1 MSPQYTPLP
10 QTSTR
15 NYDGH
20 DHDDYLESLQNI
32 PSNFDLA
39 LNGNGGTNRTYLSP
53 HPAKGG
59 AEASLLEPDAFR
71 RLSMS
76 TISSLGRARSVSPY
90 PPHNSST
97 PRTWKESLW
106 DFWDQNQGLFLVT
119 FSQLFGALM
128 NVTTRLLEFEGEGMH
143 PFQILFARQGL
154 TAIFCM
160 AWMWYGKVPSF
171 PLGAKDIRGLLVARS
186 LTGFFGIFGM
196 YYSLQYLPVADAVVI
211 TFLAPSVASYGC
223 YVFLHEPFPRSAQYA
238 SLISLLGVVLI
249 ARPTSFFT
257 SSTDTTTPT
266 IPSNSTTTSTTDP
279 TDPSS
284 FPTPTSSQ
292 RLSAVTIAMIG
303 VLGSAGALTSIRWIG
318 TRAHPLVSVNYFSI
332 FCTLISTLALSLAR
346 PLHLSTTLH
355 FALPAGL
362 RQWGML
368 IFLGVCGFV
377 MQYLLTKGLAAGG
390 RGNGARATNMIYTN
404 MLFALSLDKLVFGQ
418 SPGLWSLAGSGLILG
433 SAVFV
438 AVRKGQVQGVGEGGA
453 GLERERGSDVEMVGR
468 GERGSVRGDGPE
480 EEMPMLGGEL
490 DDDGEQ
496 DIDLQTHPPEDIIE
510 SGREAESPPNGSLH

>member
-1 MSPQYTPLP
+1 MSPQYTPIRGP
-10 QTSTR
+10 STH
-15 NYDGH
+15 NYEEH
-20 DHDDYLESLQNI
+20 EDYLESLQNI

-39 LNGNGGTNRTYLSP
+39 LNGPTNRTYLSP
-53 HPAKGG
+53 HPAKS
-59 AEASLLEPDAFR
+59 ADTSLLEPDALR

-76 TISSLGRARSVSPY
+76 TITSLGRGRSISPY
-90 PPHNSST
+90 PHTSSI

-106 DFWDQNQGLFLVT
+106 DFWAQNEGLFLVS

-128 NVTTRLLEFEGEGMH
+128 NVTTRLLELEGEGMH

-154 TAIFCM
+154 TAIFCSL
-160 AWMWYGKVPSF
+160 WMWYGKVPDF
-171 PLGAKDIRGLLVARS
+171 PLGEKGIRGLLVARS

-223 YVFLHEPFPRSAQYA
+223 YVFLREPFSRAAQYA

-249 ARPTSFFT
+249 ARPTSFF
-257 SSTDTTTPT
+257 SSSNPIDNTPT
-266 IPSNSTTTSTTDP
+266 APSNSTTSPIDP

-284 FPTPTSSQ
+284 FPIPTSSQ
-292 RLSAVTIAMIG
+292 RLSAVIVAMIG
-303 VLGSAGALTSIRWIG
+303 VLGSAGAFTSIRWIG
-318 TRAHPLVSVNYFSI
+318 NRAHPLLSVNYFSI
-332 FCTLISTLALSLAR
+332 FCTLISILALSLAR
-346 PLHLSTTLH
+346 PLHLSNTLQ

-362 RQWGML
+362 RQWSML

-404 MLFALSLDKLVFGQ
+404 MLFALALDKLVFNQ
-418 SPGLWSLAGSGLILG
+418 SPGWWSLAGSGLILG

-438 AVRKGQVQGVGEGGA
+438 ALKKGTGNGEVAGGEERGRSDVETAGRWESARPEEERAMLGRDVDDEEEGEGGIEGTGA
-453 GLERERGSDVEMVGR
+453 QQGDY
-468 GERGSVRGDGPE
+468 VRSR
-480 EEMPMLGGEL
+480 
-490 DDDGEQ
+490 
-496 DIDLQTHPPEDIIE
+496 I
-510 SGREAESPPNGSLH
+510 